1 MPVPSTAP
9 AAAPATIRFRALS
22 FRWRPVAGTNRESA
36 LTLQLLE
43 SGMLDVAVCDG
54 EQLLTTATP
63 VACPWSSSGLP
74 PATDMMQATLRE
86 HPYDHDSWQLKLTV
100 GTSSAAMA
108 SSSSSSAD
116 ASLEVNLVKRRD
128 RDRLPAEA
136 AGEAGGMGG
145 SMLHAL
151 LSQIACLRAEAA
163 SRADAHT
170 ALVAAM
176 KQRESELSAEAEAV
190 HAEAVAEL
198 SCVAPLLLAKQEM
211 LDALERE
218 AVDKLPEGYRVDL
231 SGEDDEEDEHA
242 KDPGDEA
249 HMEAQHCHRPAL

>member
-1 MPVPSTAP
+1 
-9 AAAPATIRFRALS
+9 
-22 FRWRPVAGTNRESA
+22 
-36 LTLQLLE
+36 
-43 SGMLDVAVCDG
+43 
-54 EQLLTTATP
+54 
-63 VACPWSSSGLP
+63 
-74 PATDMMQATLRE
+74 
-86 HPYDHDSWQLKLTV
+86 
-100 GTSSAAMA
+100 MA

-136 AGEAGGMGG
+136 AGEAGGVGG

-163 SRADAHT
+163 TRADAHT

-198 SCVAPLLLAKQEM
+198 SCVAPLLLAKQER

-249 HMEAQHCHRPAL
+249 QHHRPAL